1 MCELL
6 GNKMGN
12 AHTHSVDFC
21 FANPLYK
28 RHIAAVM
35 KKRMGELKTLSGK
48 EEVPEWAKTML
59 TEWTKMDKS
68 AVAAAP
74 AEAPSQPSTEE
85 VK

>member
-28 RHIAAVM
+28 RHIVAVM
-35 KKRMGELKTLSGK
+35 KKRIGELKTLSGK
-48 EEVPEWAKTML
+48 EEVPEWVKTML
-59 TEWTKMDKS
+59 MEWAKVDKS
-68 AVAAAP
+68 ADAAAP
-74 AEAPSQPSTEE
+74 AETQSQPSTEE

>member
-1 MCELL
+1 
-6 GNKMGN
+6 MGN
-12 AHTHSVDFC
+12 FHTHSVDFC
-21 FANPLYK
+21 FANPLYN
-28 RHIAAVM
+28 HYIAAVV
-35 KKRMGELKTLSGK
+35 KKWMGELKMLSGK

-59 TEWTKMDKS
+59 MEWAKMDKS

>member
-1 MCELL
+1 
-6 GNKMGN
+6 MGN
-12 AHTHSVDFC
+12 AHTYSVDFC

-28 RHIAAVM
+28 RHIVAVM
-35 KKRMGELKTLSGK
+35 KKRMGELKTISGK

-68 AVAAAP
+68 AIAAAP
-74 AEAPSQPSTEE
+74 AEAPIQPSTEE

>member
-1 MCELL
+1 
-6 GNKMGN
+6 MGN

-74 AEAPSQPSTEE
+74 AEAPSQPSMEE

>member
-28 RHIAAVM
+28 CHIAAVM

-48 EEVPEWAKTML
+48 EELLEWAKTML
-59 TEWTKMDKS
+59 TEWAKVDKS
-68 AVAAAP
+68 TEAAALVQ
-74 AEAPSQPSTEE
+74 AASHPSMDE